1 MRVTIALAALVASAN
16 AFGIANQHISVRGGY
31 TSSALFMSTAESK
44 KSKGKKVEA
53 KIADKKLKK
62 GKKEEKV
69 VEAKTTIVEAETEEK
84 VEGKTEEKVS
94 AEKKSEEKGEEG
106 KKADSKNP
114 QHLGWNSH
122 EAVEKAPDSLVREG
136 DGPDG
141 NYPMRSKFE
150 KMCRDAQIEITK
162 AIEEIDGK
170 GKFKEDAWVRA
181 TGGGGM
187 SRVLTDGDV
196 WEKAGVNLSVVY
208 GTMPQEA
215 LQSATERGVDRAK
228 GMAPG
233 ERVPFFACGLSCVM
247 HPKNPYCPTMHF
259 NYRYFETDGGVW
271 WFGGGTD
278 ITPSY
283 LDEDDMKHFHG
294 LYKEICDKHDPN
306 YYKEFKEW
314 ADRYFVIKHRGET
327 RGLGGIFFDDQND
340 KDPEQHFEFSK
351 ECLNNVVNAYGPIIK
366 KHKDDPFTQKQKEWQ
381 LMRRGRYVE
390 FNLVY
395 DRGTV
400 FGLKTGGRI
409 ESILMSLPETARW
422 EYDHQVEPGSPEAEI
437 LDAFKNPREWV

>member
-1 MRVTIALAALVASAN
+1 LFFEKKMRITIAVAALVASAN
-16 AFGIANQHISVRGGY
+16 AFGIANNNLVSARTGFSHSATTFMATKEEKEAKIEMKESSV
-31 TSSALFMSTAESK
+31 
-44 KSKGKKVEA
+44 KSETKVEA
-53 KIADKKLKK
+53 KA
-62 GKKEEKV
+62 EEKV
-69 VEAKTTIVEAETEEK
+69 VEAKEEK
-84 VEGKTEEKVS
+84 TSDEEEKKDMK
-94 AEKKSEEKGEEG
+94 E
-106 KKADSKNP
+106 NP
-114 QHLGWNSH
+114 KHLGWNSH
-122 EAVEKAPDSLVREG
+122 QAVEKAPDSLVREG
-136 DGPDG
+136 DGPEG

-150 KMCRDAQIEITK
+150 KMCREAQVEITK
-162 AIEEIDGK
+162 AIEEIDG
-170 GKFKEDAWVRA
+170 GATFREDAWVRA

-187 SRVLTDGDV
+187 SRVLTDGNV

-228 GMAPG
+228 GMKPG

-247 HPKNPYCPTMHF
+247 HPKNPFCPTMHF
-259 NYRYFETDGGVW
+259 NYRYFETDGGIW

-283 LDEDDMKHFHG
+283 VDEDDMKHFHG

-314 ADRYFVIKHRGET
+314 ADRYFQIKHRGET

-340 KDPEQHFEFSK
+340 RDPDTIFEFSK

-366 KHKDDPFTQKQKEWQ
+366 KHKDDPFTQEQKEWQ

-422 EYDHQVEPGSPEAEI
+422 EYDHQVKEGSPEAELI
-437 LDAFKNPREWV
+437 DATMNPREWV